1 MWSHSSVLDG
11 LAEKGFTVIGSK
23 PNKNNYDLII
33 ISTHM
38 NNKLWYAQCD

>member
-1 MWSHSSVLDG
+1 MWFHSSVLDG
-11 LAEKGFTVIGSK
+11 LAEEGFIVAGSE

-38 NNKLWYAQCD
+38 NNKLWYAQCH